1 MLLYERENTR
11 FLQWNRNNAARGFY
25 KIQQRSFGNR
35 LLAYLQI
42 KIFLG
47 AQFDTVWIDVNE
59 DIRCFA
65 IHDQVNLVEIKT
77 GWFLCLFLNACASF
91 VQRLE
96 ADLKVL

>member
-47 AQFDTVWIDVNE
+47 AQFDTV
-59 DIRCFA
+59 
-65 IHDQVNLVEIKT
+65 
-77 GWFLCLFLNACASF
+77 
-91 VQRLE
+91 
-96 ADLKVL
+96 